1 MFDIPTLLAAAST
14 VNPAVQFDFH
24 SAVDTGRAR
33 SNNEDAVLIDT
44 TLNLCVLADG
54 MGGYNAGEVASEMA
68 TRLIRDHM
76 ANWATAAGDPRDEPA
91 VRSALA
97 AAAQAANRAVLD
109 AAQAQAEYAGM
120 GTTLVLALFGQD
132 KVWIGHIG
140 DSRAYRLRA
149 GRLEQLS
156 RDHSLLQEQIDAGL
170 LSEEE
175 AAYSMHRNLVTRA
188 VGVEPDVLLEI
199 HSHHLQVGDLLLL
212 CSDGLSD
219 MLPDAAIAQVM
230 RTHDTLPETAQALVE
245 AANAAGGRDNIS
257 VILAKVKGSAPPVG
271 RAWWPFRR

>member
-1 MFDIPTLLAAAST
+1 MHNRRSQRLTLPPLPVPMTIELHA
-14 VNPAVQFDFH
+14 
-24 SAVDTGRAR
+24 AVDPGRAR
-33 SNNEDAVLIDT
+33 SNNEDSVATDDGVSLA
-44 TLNLCVLADG
+44 VLADG

-76 ANWATAAGDPRDEPA
+76 ANWAAAAGDPRDEPA